1 MKNEGLH
8 LFLSWKVLHFL
19 NEQNFVVIT
28 STKAA
33 SDYGYSVNILTCL
46 LEVLSAL
53 PLGASGEKKRE
64 RERLETKYTSLVR
77 G

>member
-1 MKNEGLH
+1 VKNEGLH

-33 SDYGYSVNILTCL
+33 SLTT
-46 LEVLSAL
+46 V
-53 PLGASGEKKRE
+53 
-64 RERLETKYTSLVR
+64 
-77 G
+77 